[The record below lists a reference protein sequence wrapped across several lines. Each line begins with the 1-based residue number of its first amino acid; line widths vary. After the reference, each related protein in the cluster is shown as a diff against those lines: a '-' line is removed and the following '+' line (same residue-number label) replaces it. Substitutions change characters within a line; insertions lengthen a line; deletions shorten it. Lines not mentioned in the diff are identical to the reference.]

1 MQVPPRWTEF
11 ELEGTIFKTR
21 FNPFLS
27 EKKLDFLFDSAKVA
41 ITLLLSLDPDIL
53 HAVRISLTVAASSIL
68 FASLLGIPLGLAIGI
83 SDSRFRQPAMTL
95 LNSLVAIPTVVV
107 GLLVYGFLSRQG
119 PLGFLGLLFTPA
131 AIVIGGTILCT
142 PIVAHYSMVASRSA
156 DSRILPTAM
165 TLGAGPGRT
174 TIKFVSEIR
183 FGILAAM
190 IAGFGRV
197 ASEVGVAM
205 MLGGNIRGYTRTMT
219 TAIAL
224 ETSKGEFAQ
233 GLALGAVLMGV
244 ALGVNILLALL
255 QQRRR

>member
-1 MQVPPRWTEF
+1 ME
-11 ELEGTIFKTR
+11 
-21 FNPFLS
+21 
-27 EKKLDFLFDSAKVA
+27 FLFDSARVA
-41 ITLLLSLDPDIL
+41 VSLLVAMDPDIL
-53 HAVRISLTVAASSIL
+53 HAVRTSLAVAAGSIL
-68 FASLLGIPLGLAIGI
+68 FASLFGIPLGLTIGI
-83 SDSRFRQPAMTL
+83 SDSPFRNLAMTV
-95 LNSLVAIPTVVV
+95 LNSFVAIPTVVV
-107 GLLVYGFLSRQG
+107 GLLVYGFVSRQG

-142 PIVAHYSMVASRSA
+142 PIVAHYSMVASRNA

-165 TLGAGPGRT
+165 TLGAGPGRAAM
-174 TIKFVSEIR
+174 KFVSEIR

-190 IAGFGRV
+190 IAGFGRAV
-197 ASEVGVAM
+197 SEVGVAM

-244 ALGVNILLALL
+244 ALGVNILLSLL
-255 QQRRR
+255 RRRDP